1 MIQEEILKISSVF
14 QKSLK
19 EIIREKINLGSAF
32 MVTFRPDT
40 SWENVIEIDEDEDTY
55 TVMLNEETLLY
66 TFIEK
71 RNKKDALHFTL
82 EGVEYVIPLEDIE
95 VLWLDKEYTVNILR
109 NPVMVI
115 QSLEYLMVFYFL
127 RKVEKGII

>member
-32 MVTFRPDT
+32 MITFRPDT
-40 SWENVIEIDEDEDTY
+40 SWENVIEIDENEDTY

-109 NPVMVI
+109 NPVMVK
-115 QSLEYLMVFYFL
+115 QVEYQFYLE
-127 RKVEKGII
+127 EEEND

>member
-40 SWENVIEIDEDEDTY
+40 SWK
-55 TVMLNEETLLY
+55 ML
-66 TFIEK
+66 
-71 RNKKDALHFTL
+71 
-82 EGVEYVIPLEDIE
+82 
-95 VLWLDKEYTVNILR
+95 
-109 NPVMVI
+109 
-115 QSLEYLMVFYFL
+115 
-127 RKVEKGII
+127 

>member
-1 MIQEEILKISSVF
+1 MIQEEILKISSIF

-40 SWENVIEIDEDEDTY
+40 SWENVVEIDEDEETY

-109 NPVMVI
+109 NPVMVK
-115 QSLEYLMVFYFL
+115 QVEYQFYLE
-127 RKVEKGII
+127 EEEND

>member
-55 TVMLNEETLLY
+55 TVILNEETLLY

-109 NPVMVI
+109 NPVMVK
-115 QSLEYLMVFYFL
+115 QVEYQFYLED
-127 RKVEKGII
+127 EEND

>member
-32 MVTFRPDT
+32 MITFRPDT

-109 NPVMVI
+109 NPVMVK
-115 QSLEYLMVFYFL
+115 QVEYQFYLE
-127 RKVEKGII
+127 EEEND

>member
-19 EIIREKINLGSAF
+19 EIIKEKINLGSAF

-40 SWENVIEIDEDEDTY
+40 SWENVIEIDEDEETY

-109 NPVMVI
+109 NPVMVK
-115 QSLEYLMVFYFL
+115 QVEYQFYLE
-127 RKVEKGII
+127 EEEND

>member
-55 TVMLNEETLLY
+55 TVILNEETLLY

-95 VLWLDKEYTVNILR
+95 VLWLDNEYTVNILR
-109 NPVMVI
+109 NPVMVK
-115 QSLEYLMVFYFL
+115 QVEYQFYLE
-127 RKVEKGII
+127 EEEND

>member
-32 MVTFRPDT
+32 MITFRPDT
-40 SWENVIEIDEDEDTY
+40 SWENVIEIDEDEETY

-109 NPVMVI
+109 NPVMVK
-115 QSLEYLMVFYFL
+115 QVEYQFYLE
-127 RKVEKGII
+127 EEEND

>member
-19 EIIREKINLGSAF
+19 EIIREKINLGSTF
-32 MVTFRPDT
+32 MITFRPDT
-40 SWENVIEIDEDEDTY
+40 SWENVIEIDENEDTY

-95 VLWLDKEYTVNILR
+95 VLWLDKEYTINILR
-109 NPVMVI
+109 NPVMVK
-115 QSLEYLMVFYFL
+115 QVEYQFYLE
-127 RKVEKGII
+127 EEEND

>member
-19 EIIREKINLGSAF
+19 EIIKEKINLGSAF

-109 NPVMVI
+109 NPVMVK
-115 QSLEYLMVFYFL
+115 QVEYQFYLE
-127 RKVEKGII
+127 EEEND

>member
-40 SWENVIEIDEDEDTY
+40 SWENVIEIDENEDTY

-109 NPVMVI
+109 NPVMVK
-115 QSLEYLMVFYFL
+115 QVEYQFYLE
-127 RKVEKGII
+127 EEEND

>member
-55 TVMLNEETLLY
+55 TVILNEETLLY

-109 NPVMVI
+109 NPVMVK
-115 QSLEYLMVFYFL
+115 QVEYQFYLE
-127 RKVEKGII
+127 EEEND

>member
-40 SWENVIEIDEDEDTY
+40 SWENVIEIDEDEETY

-71 RNKKDALHFTL
+71 RNKKDALHFTF

-109 NPVMVI
+109 NPVMVK
-115 QSLEYLMVFYFL
+115 QVEYQFYLE
-127 RKVEKGII
+127 EEEND

>member
-109 NPVMVI
+109 NPVMVK
-115 QSLEYLMVFYFL
+115 QVEYQFYLE
-127 RKVEKGII
+127 EEEND

>member
-95 VLWLDKEYTVNILR
+95 VLWLYKEDTVNILR
-109 NPVMVI
+109 NPVMVK
-115 QSLEYLMVFYFL
+115 QVEYQFYLE
-127 RKVEKGII
+127 EEEND

>member
-19 EIIREKINLGSAF
+19 EIIREKINLGSTF

-40 SWENVIEIDEDEDTY
+40 SWENVIEIDEDEETY

-109 NPVMVI
+109 NPVMVK
-115 QSLEYLMVFYFL
+115 QVEYQFYLE
-127 RKVEKGII
+127 EEEND

>member
-40 SWENVIEIDEDEDTY
+40 SWENVIEIDEDEETY

-109 NPVMVI
+109 NTVMVK
-115 QSLEYLMVFYFL
+115 QVEYQFYLEEEFL
-127 RKVEKGII
+127 

>member
-40 SWENVIEIDEDEDTY
+40 SWENVIEIDEDEETY

-109 NPVMVI
+109 NPVMVK
-115 QSLEYLMVFYFL
+115 QVDYQFYLE
-127 RKVEKGII
+127 EEEND

>member
-40 SWENVIEIDEDEDTY
+40 SWENVIEIDEDEETY

-109 NPVMVI
+109 NPVMVK
-115 QSLEYLMVFYFL
+115 QVEYQFYLED
-127 RKVEKGII
+127 EEND

>member
-32 MVTFRPDT
+32 LITFRPDT
-40 SWENVIEIDEDEDTY
+40 SWENVIEIDENEDTY

-109 NPVMVI
+109 NPVMVK
-115 QSLEYLMVFYFL
+115 QVEYQFYLE
-127 RKVEKGII
+127 EEEND

>member
-40 SWENVIEIDEDEDTY
+40 SWENVIEIDEDEETY
-55 TVMLNEETLLY
+55 TVILNEETLLY

-109 NPVMVI
+109 NPVMVK
-115 QSLEYLMVFYFL
+115 QVEYQFYLE
-127 RKVEKGII
+127 EEEND

>member
-32 MVTFRPDT
+32 MITFRPDT

-55 TVMLNEETLLY
+55 TVILNEETLLY

-109 NPVMVI
+109 NPVMVK
-115 QSLEYLMVFYFL
+115 QVEYQFYLE
-127 RKVEKGII
+127 EEEND

>member
-32 MVTFRPDT
+32 MLTFRPDT
-40 SWENVIEIDEDEDTY
+40 SWENVIEIDEDEETY

-109 NPVMVI
+109 NPVMVK
-115 QSLEYLMVFYFL
+115 QVEYQFYLE
-127 RKVEKGII
+127 EEEND

>member
-40 SWENVIEIDEDEDTY
+40 SWENVVEIDEDEETY

-109 NPVMVI
+109 NPVMVK
-115 QSLEYLMVFYFL
+115 QVEYQFYLE
-127 RKVEKGII
+127 EEEND

>member
-40 SWENVIEIDEDEDTY
+40 SWENVVEIDEDEDTY

-109 NPVMVI
+109 NPVMVK
-115 QSLEYLMVFYFL
+115 QVEYQFYLE
-127 RKVEKGII
+127 EEEND

>member
-1 MIQEEILKISSVF
+1 MIQEEILKISNVF

-19 EIIREKINLGSAF
+19 EIIKEKINLGSPF
-32 MVTFRPDT
+32 MITFRPNS
-40 SWENVIEIDEDEDTY
+40 SWVNVIEIDEDEETY

-71 RNKKDALHFTL
+71 RNKKDALHFTID
-82 EGVEYVIPLEDIE
+82 GVEYVIPLEDIE

-109 NPVMVI
+109 NPVMVK
-115 QSLEYLMVFYFL
+115 QVEYQFYLE
-127 RKVEKGII
+127 EDEND

>member
-1 MIQEEILKISSVF
+1 MIQEEILKISNVF

-32 MVTFRPDT
+32 MITFRPDT

-55 TVMLNEETLLY
+55 TVILNEETLLY

-109 NPVMVI
+109 NPVMVK
-115 QSLEYLMVFYFL
+115 QVEYQFYLE
-127 RKVEKGII
+127 EEEND

>member
-40 SWENVIEIDEDEDTY
+40 SWENVIEIDEDEETY

-109 NPVMVI
+109 NPVMVK
-115 QSLEYLMVFYFL
+115 QVEYQFYLEEEFL
-127 RKVEKGII
+127 